1 MVSAMAAEREQ
12 SPVTLVA
19 YLVFVLA
26 ASLIVYSF
34 VSVAREGETRRRCN
48 PVCLVRPNYAGAN
61 RRAPEFTLKTLD
73 GKKDVSLS
81 SYAGKV
87 VILNF
92 WASWCGPCLK
102 EMPAFATMTHIL
114 ADRKDVAVVTV
125 SADDTTEDAVTALK
139 STLQAD
145 VPFETLID
153 PGGKGITT
161 PKYGTNQFPET
172 YLIDKHGIIRA
183 RFDGGRDWSEAA
195 IIELIDQLRHD
206 GYCPIEINAGN
217 TTGEAAKLCEEPT

>member
-1 MVSAMAAEREQ
+1 MAEKEQ

-19 YLVFVLA
+19 YFAFVLA

-34 VSVAREGETRRRCN
+34 VSVAREGETRRRCT
-48 PVCLVRPNYAGAN
+48 PVCLLKPNYVGAN
-61 RRAPEFTLKTLD
+61 RKAPAFTLKTLD
-73 GKKDVSLS
+73 GKEDVSLS
-81 SYAGKV
+81 KFEGKV

-125 SADDTTEDAVTALK
+125 SADDTPNDALAALK

-145 VPFETLID
+145 VPFVTLFD
-153 PGGKGITT
+153 AGGKAITGA
-161 PKYGTNQFPET
+161 KYGTTQFPET
-172 YLIDKHGIIRA
+172 YFIDKHGVIRA
-183 RFDGGRDWSEAA
+183 RFDGGRDWSDAA
-195 IIELIDQLRHD
+195 IIELIDQLRND
-206 GYCPIEINAGN
+206 GYCPIEMKEGV
-217 TTGEAAKLCEEPT
+217 TTGEAAKLCEDPTGG